1 MSGPYKMKG
10 SPMARNFGIESPL
23 KQDKKKKLMTEQ
35 FKDHLTRA
43 GLTKEEVQAL
53 EYKENKVA
61 ASDTTGN
68 YANKVVARYEGL
80 DYTQK
85 EMDTANSIKNR
96 KAKKAKK
103 AKKTGE

>member
-1 MSGPYKMKG
+1 MGTPYKMKG
-10 SPMARNFGIESPL
+10 SPMARNFGVGSPL
-23 KQDKKKKLMTEQ
+23 HQDKKKKVMTEQ

-43 GLTKEEVQAL
+43 GLTKEEVGAL
-53 EYKENKVA
+53 EYRENKAA

-85 EMDTANSIKNR
+85 EMDTANRIKKR
-96 KAKKAKK
+96 KAKK